1 MIIRTKAGI
10 DALPEGR
17 IRELAKAIVRQLELE
32 EFIEMHIDSIYDTFS
47 EDAYIKTAEMEISI
61 RYPSVKAGKL
71 AYKWIECKYKD
82 EQDITTSEYIIIN
95 GSLEMQKY
103 ACGVGKI
110 IITSDNDLVELA
122 KKSPQIF
129 DLLSAGHKKIDPVE
143 LVPKIQEILGVD
155 LKEVDEFMIERQIF
169 SMKKG
174 EIVGLGEQTK
184 EYSDWYSLEEREFE
198 YRDSK
203 YHIECKGNDAIRMTV
218 EGSYKELKDISVKD
232 LYKIAEKKKKELLGK
247 IEKIKL

>member
-1 MIIRTKAGI
+1 
-10 DALPEGR
+10 
-17 IRELAKAIVRQLELE
+17 
-32 EFIEMHIDSIYDTFS
+32 
-47 EDAYIKTAEMEISI
+47 
-61 RYPSVKAGKL
+61 
-71 AYKWIECKYKD
+71 
-82 EQDITTSEYIIIN
+82 
-95 GSLEMQKY
+95 MQKY

-122 KKSPQIF
+122 KKFPQIF
-129 DLLSAGHKKIDPVE
+129 DLLSAGHEKIDPVE
-143 LVPKIQEILGVD
+143 LVPKIQQILGVD

-174 EIVGLGEQTK
+174 EIVGLGEQIK

-198 YRDSK
+198 YRDSN

-232 LYKIAEKKKKELLGK
+232 LYKLAEKKKKELIGK